1 MQRPMSWLRFGAGP
15 NKRVSDGIQ
24 TRDRR
29 DHKPDRWGVAQ
40 TNTLHSNWVLV
51 PYFGSRPITAV
62 ETDDIEAFTA
72 FLLNKGRGK
81 KGLAPKTVRNI
92 LGFLHQ
98 VFEHGIA
105 RKLIRDNPVRHAEK
119 PGRKKSGAN
128 PDLQFLTVS
137 ELEAVIRQIPDEVVI
152 RKPKPTRK
160 GHRGPSLHHLPMF
173 LAPS

>member
-1 MQRPMSWLRFGAGP
+1 
-15 NKRVSDGIQ
+15 
-24 TRDRR
+24 
-29 DHKPDRWGVAQ
+29 
-40 TNTLHSNWVLV
+40 V